1 MIIDFAVKFV
11 WNGLIALIIGVSST
25 IIGNFIPRTWVR
37 CDRFPFKEYRFEKN
51 GKLYDMFGIE
61 RWKGKLPDISEYIKS
76 VFPKKMTGD
85 LMKKDDGY
93 FERFAKE
100 TCISELIHFAIMF
113 ISPLYL
119 LFNWDIHWG
128 VAVMFIDIMVNIPF
142 IMVQRY
148 NRPRLLRIA
157 QRSSKLHNVHIMEK
171 TADGTAD

>member
-76 VFPKKMTGD
+76 VFPKKVTGD
-85 LMKKDDGY
+85 LMKEGY

-100 TCISELIHFAIMF
+100 TCISELIHFVLIC

-128 VAVMFIDIMVNIPF
+128 IAVMFIDIMVNIPF

-157 QRSSKLHNVHIMEK
+157 QRSSKLHNAHIMEK